1 MGDLWQQLSEAD
13 NHVTGI
19 PPAGPRVGQ
28 GTVAATGALSVS
40 GGGNVEH
47 ITVPKIVLHHI
58 ANVEKLP
65 ITSLG
70 CPLILRCKNFW
81 VAHFVLDS
89 HIVCHDVYNLLLN
102 LSQPA
107 LPEDLYA
114 FSYNPKSSKEM
125 KENGWKLID
134 PISDFGRMGIP
145 NRYWIITEANRNYEK
160 LQAHDEPPK
169 EVCTCSELGN
179 LLSQHLGSSLTNPLD
194 FMGIDG
200 YLNTLM
206 ENGTIS
212 SEGGFQAQMD
222 QVKIQCADFH
232 HDCCGIIGSL
242 RAINISGDMGFS
254 GNMGISESR
263 GIYGAT
269 GISGNVDISETMDC
283 SENISISGSMG
294 IFGDTGIS
302 KASTK
307 EAGCYKQQ
315 ELETHHFHPNSK
327 KRVEQIEDPQLF

>member
-1 MGDLWQQLSEAD
+1 MHKL
-13 NHVTGI
+13 
-19 PPAGPRVGQ
+19 
-28 GTVAATGALSVS
+28 
-40 GGGNVEH
+40 
-47 ITVPKIVLHHI
+47 
-58 ANVEKLP
+58 EK
-65 ITSLG
+65 
-70 CPLILRCKNFW
+70 
-81 VAHFVLDS
+81 
-89 HIVCHDVYNLLLN
+89 
-102 LSQPA
+102 
-107 LPEDLYA
+107 
-114 FSYNPKSSKEM
+114 
-125 KENGWKLID
+125 
-134 PISDFGRMGIP
+134 
-145 NRYWIITEANRNYEK
+145 K

-169 EVCTCSELGN
+169 EVCTCSQLGN

-263 GIYGAT
+263 GTYGAT

-315 ELETHHFHPNSK
+315 
-327 KRVEQIEDPQLF
+327 